1 MENKLTVGE
10 IARKVGVSRT
20 VVSAV
25 LNKKENQRIFVSEE
39 KKKKIIEFSKNLR
52 YYPKKSARELVTG
65 KTNTI
70 GVVIQKL
77 TPYFS
82 VLVEE
87 LQKSAFKKGYEIVLY
102 LTENIPNREE
112 KFLNLML
119 DGRVDGVIV
128 TGFTEGSEKRY
139 KKYSE
144 YLKILTMTT
153 KIDNIPSVHFN
164 EKKAGEIAGEHLIK
178 TGCKRLCVAGGMK
191 DSERFKG
198 FIEYCEKRGKEV
210 SLLIEDK
217 FSGYYEDGIGLAKK
231 MFELKKIP
239 DGIFVFND
247 LIGVAFISKI
257 KENGLKI
264 PQDISIISCDNSEIC
279 LYTEPKLTSIDTK
292 IKERAEK
299 AIENFI
305 KMTKGE
311 KVKDILIEPEI
322 IIRETTKK
330 ESTR

>member
-1 MENKLTVGE
+1 
-10 IARKVGVSRT
+10 
-20 VVSAV
+20 
-25 LNKKENQRIFVSEE
+25 
-39 KKKKIIEFSKNLR
+39 
-52 YYPKKSARELVTG
+52 
-65 KTNTI
+65 
-70 GVVIQKL
+70 
-77 TPYFS
+77 
-82 VLVEE
+82 
-87 LQKSAFKKGYEIVLY
+87 
-102 LTENIPNREE
+102 
-112 KFLNLML
+112 
-119 DGRVDGVIV
+119 
-128 TGFTEGSEKRY
+128 
-139 KKYSE
+139 
-144 YLKILTMTT
+144 
-153 KIDNIPSVHFN
+153 
-164 EKKAGEIAGEHLIK
+164 
-178 TGCKRLCVAGGMK
+178 
-191 DSERFKG
+191 
-198 FIEYCEKRGKEV
+198 
-210 SLLIEDK
+210 
-217 FSGYYEDGIGLAKK
+217 

-330 ESTR
+330 EAK